1 MNNIENNSD
10 FGFSSFSLFGYI
22 LKKLKFLFLVAIG
35 TAILSAGVSFLIT
48 PRYKAKVVLFPAA
61 STPVSQV
68 LTTNFPANK
77 SIGGFGEEEE
87 AEQVLQVLNSDVIK
101 DKIIRKYDLINHYSI
116 NADSKTKKSE
126 VYKEFESNS
135 SFRRTEFNSIE
146 ISILDTDPLLAAN
159 MANDI
164 SDLIDTV
171 MNNIRKDRVRQ
182 AFKIVESE
190 YNAYQLKVKLMEDS
204 ISILRIKG
212 INRYESVIDRLTEGY
227 SKALINNNTNAAEKI
242 DNRLK
247 AISPFVTEYISLSER
262 IEFEYGQY
270 GQLTLLRSRYL
281 AMKVEVEQMLPTKY
295 VVDRAY
301 PADKKSY
308 PIRSLIVIISI
319 LSSLILG
326 IIASLIFD
334 NWKYLKSQIS

>member
-1 MNNIENNSD
+1 MNNIENKSD

-22 LKKLKFLFLVAIG
+22 LKKLRFLTIVAI
-35 TAILSAGVSFLIT
+35 AAAVISAAASFLIT
-48 PRYKAKVVLFPAA
+48 PMYKSKVVLFPAA
-61 STPVSQV
+61 STPISQV
-68 LTTNFPANK
+68 LITNYPTNK
-77 SIGGFGEEEE
+77 NIEGFGEEEE
-87 AEQVLQVLNSDVIK
+87 EEQVLQILNSDVIK
-101 DKIIRKYDLINHYSI
+101 DKMISKYDLLNHYKI
-116 NADSKTKKSE
+116 KADSKTKKSSL
-126 VYKEFESNS
+126 YKEFESNV

-146 ISILDTDPLLAAN
+146 ITILDKDPFMAAN
-159 MANDI
+159 MANDV

-171 MNNIRKDRVRQ
+171 MNSIRKDRVIQ
-182 AFKIVESE
+182 ALNIIESE

-204 ISILRIKG
+204 ISILRKSG
-212 INRYESVIDRLTEGY
+212 INHYESIVDRLTEGY
-227 SKALINNNTNAAEKI
+227 SKALINNNSQAAEKI

-247 AISPFVTEYISLSER
+247 AISPFATEYISLRDR

-308 PIRSLIVIISI
+308 PIRSLIVILSI
-319 LSSLILG
+319 LSAVILG